1 MNCWEGQLILQ
12 VLAGSQAYNLA
23 GPQSDRDTRGICMPP
38 KESLIGLQT
47 FEQHQ
52 DEKGDN
58 VVFGL
63 PKFVR
68 LALEGNPNLI
78 ETLFTEDVLYVN
90 RFGERL
96 RAERDSFLSRLVAD
110 RFGHYAFQQL
120 KRLENHHRWW
130 AEPPTEPRLA
140 DFGARLT
147 ERGNAEFPDAASRR
161 SYEAAHKHWT
171 HYQRWK
177 KERNPARAQLEQQ
190 HGYDT
195 KHAMHLCRLLL
206 MGEEI
211 LSTGKVIVKRPDAD
225 FLRSVRGGH
234 FQYGELLEWA
244 RQREANLQALRDSS
258 PLPDQPDRVRVELV
272 LMELT
277 EEYFWPRSRQL

>member
-1 MNCWEGQLILQ
+1 MACWEDQLILQ
-12 VLAGSQAYNLA
+12 VLAGSQAYDLA
-23 GPQSDRDTRGICMPP
+23 GPDSDRDTRGVCMPP
-38 KESLIGLQT
+38 KAALIGLQA

-52 DEKGDN
+52 DEKSDN

-90 RFGERL
+90 PFGERL
-96 RAERDSFLSRLVAD
+96 LAEREAFLSRLVAD

-130 AEPPTEPRLA
+130 VDPPDEPTLA
-140 DFGARLT
+140 QYGAKIT
-147 ERGNAEFPDAASRR
+147 GRGNASFPDPAAKRD
-161 SYEAAHKHWT
+161 YEAAHKHWT

-177 KERNPARAQLEQQ
+177 RERNPARADLEAR

-211 LSTGKVIVKRPDAD
+211 LGTGKVIVKRPDAE
-225 FLRSVRGGH
+225 FLRSVRAGS
-234 FQYGELLEWA
+234 FRYEELLAWA
-244 RQREANLQALRDSS
+244 RDKETNLQTLRATS
-258 PLPDQPDRVRVELV
+258 PLPELPDKERVEQL
-272 LMELT
+272 LMDLT
-277 EEYFWPRSRQL
+277 ESYFWPQA